1 MKCQEMSNCVHS
13 TDFFFFAARAAKSK
27 CQWKMRRTD
36 GKGCVCRQMREWLGG
51 QMRVKNIKIR
61 HLEKQ
66 TFKKEKIQVRIRQV
80 GCDKADILPS
90 SYQGVWVGNSVHLE
104 FKSSGF

>member
-1 MKCQEMSNCVHS
+1 MSNCVHS
-13 TDFFFFAARAAKSK
+13 TDFFFFFFLPQRAAKSK
-27 CQWKMRRTD
+27 CHWKMRRTD

-61 HLEKQ
+61 HFGEVDFQKKKTRYASDKWDVTRQ
-66 TFKKEKIQVRIRQV
+66 TFCQVPIR
-80 GCDKADILPS
+80 
-90 SYQGVWVGNSVHLE
+90 GVWVGDSVHLE

>member
-1 MKCQEMSNCVHS
+1 MSNCVHS
-13 TDFFFFAARAAKSK
+13 TDFFFFLPQRAAKSK

-36 GKGCVCRQMREWLGG
+36 GKGCVCRQMRGWLGG

-61 HLEKQ
+61 HFGEADFQ
-66 TFKKEKIQVRIRQV
+66 KKKKIQVRIRQV

-90 SYQGVWVGNSVHLE
+90 SYQGNLGWRFCSP
-104 FKSSGF
+104 

>member
-13 TDFFFFAARAAKSK
+13 TDFFAAKSGESK
-27 CQWKMRRTD
+27 CQWEMRRTD
-36 GKGCVCRQMREWLGG
+36 EKGCVCRQMREWLGG

-61 HLEKQ
+61 HFGEVDLKKKKSRYASDKWDVTRQ
-66 TFKKEKIQVRIRQV
+66 TFCQVPIR
-80 GCDKADILPS
+80 
-90 SYQGVWVGNSVHLE
+90 GVWTGDSICLE

>member
-1 MKCQEMSNCVHS
+1 MSGNVKLCSQHR
-13 TDFFFFAARAAKSK
+13 FFFFFFLPQRAAKSK
-27 CQWKMRRTD
+27 CQRKMRRTD

-61 HLEKQ
+61 HFGEVDFQ
-66 TFKKEKIQVRIRQV
+66 KKKIQVCIRQV

-90 SYQGVWVGNSVHLE
+90 SYQGSLGWRFCSP
-104 FKSSGF
+104 